1 MDGLICAVCGGTT
14 FSDRAVIWDALAEG
28 WRLTPEERAMV
39 DRQQGTCCTK
49 CGGNLRSVALAEA
62 ILGVYDASE
71 TLEAFTSGPSAA
83 EIRVLEINEAGTLS
97 PVLARLPL
105 HVMAAYPA
113 VDMRAMP
120 YGNGSFDLIVH
131 SDTLEHVPNPER
143 ALAECA
149 RVLKADGA
157 MCFTVPILP
166 ARLSL
171 NRTNLPPLYHG
182 DPANPTED
190 LLVQTD
196 YGADI
201 WHFLHR
207 SGFGLVTLSQFSDAI
222 AITAKLQLP
231 SRREGGA
238 PPFFESERAAA
249 TIAPDN
255 RMDDAPAQQSAG
267 NKSAIDLLLQLR
279 RIVPSPLRRAVKRV
293 LLGTSTTGP
302 NMYQQMRS
310 EGEWKDWAKAQS
322 SQLTP
327 VVSQSIVE
335 HALKHGIHV
344 PMFGFVAPSDV
355 QMSGNEPRESLL
367 ALGLNARL
375 RATLQVLE
383 QQSVAHDTWS
393 ARIYAHEALTA
404 FALIMRGRYAR
415 FLGSEF
421 APDEAAERSL
431 WPVPAVDVMRSPFP
445 DQSFDVVLTNE
456 VLEHVPDLS
465 AALRDTV
472 RILRPGGKLIG
483 TFPFNWAA
491 FTTDI
496 RARLNADGIE
506 HLRPPEYHGNPVDPE
521 GGSLVFQIPGWDILE
536 LCKAAGFSDACMVFT
551 GSTRLGITSREIPGV
566 FVIEA
571 TR

>member
-1 MDGLICAVCGGTT
+1 MNGLVCAVCGGTT

-39 DRQQGTCCTK
+39 DRQQGTCCTR
-49 CGGNLRSVALAEA
+49 CGGNLRSIALAEA
-62 ILGVYDASE
+62 ILSVCGTPSTLDAFVS
-71 TLEAFTSGPSAA
+71 SPAA
-83 EIRVLEINEAGTLS
+83 APLRVLEINGAGTLS
-97 PVLARLPL
+97 PQLSCLPL
-105 HVMAAYPA
+105 HVLAAYPKA
-113 VDMRAMP
+113 DMRAMP

-131 SDTLEHVPNPER
+131 SDTLEHVPDPER

-149 RVLKADGA
+149 RVLKAGGA
-157 MCFTVPILP
+157 MCFTVPLLP

-171 NRTNLPPLYHG
+171 NRATLPPLYHG

-201 WHFLHR
+201 WYLLHR
-207 SGFGLVTLSQFSDAI
+207 AGFGAVTLSQFADAI
-222 AITAKLQLP
+222 AITAKLKLRVQCDGGASP
-231 SRREGGA
+231 HCEGG
-238 PPFFESERAAA
+238 RAAP
-249 TIAPDN
+249 T
-255 RMDDAPAQQSAG
+255 
-267 NKSAIDLLLQLR
+267 
-279 RIVPSPLRRAVKRV
+279 IVPDERI
-293 LLGTSTTGP
+293 GTSTTQLANPIILVDTTGP
-302 NMYQQMRS
+302 EIYQTIRS
-310 EGEWKDWAKAQS
+310 EEEWRDWSKAQA

-344 PMFGFVAPSDV
+344 PMFGYVAPSDV
-355 QMSGNEPRESLL
+355 QMFGNEPRESLL

-375 RATLQVLE
+375 RATLQVLA

-393 ARIYAHEALTA
+393 ARIYAHEALTV
-404 FALIMRGRYAR
+404 FALLMRGRYAR

-421 APDEAAERSL
+421 APDEAAERTL
-431 WPVPAVDVMRSPFP
+431 WPVPAVDVMQSPFP
-445 DQSFDVVLTNE
+445 DQTFDIILTNE

-465 AALRDTV
+465 AGLRDTA

-483 TFPFNWAA
+483 TFPFNWGASK
-491 FTTDI
+491 TEI
-496 RARLNADGIE
+496 RARLTVAGIE
-506 HLRPPEYHGNPVDPE
+506 HLHPPEYHGNPVDPE

-536 LCKAAGFSDACMVFT
+536 LCRAAGFSDACIVFT
-551 GSTRLGITSREIPGV
+551 GSARLGITSRDIPGV

>member
-1 MDGLICAVCGGTT
+1 
-14 FSDRAVIWDALAEG
+14 
-28 WRLTPEERAMV
+28 
-39 DRQQGTCCTK
+39 
-49 CGGNLRSVALAEA
+49 
-62 ILGVYDASE
+62 
-71 TLEAFTSGPSAA
+71 
-83 EIRVLEINEAGTLS
+83 
-97 PVLARLPL
+97 
-105 HVMAAYPA
+105 
-113 VDMRAMP
+113 MP
-120 YGNGSFDLIVH
+120 YGDGSFDLIVH

-149 RVLKADGA
+149 RVLKSGGA

-166 ARLSL
+166 ARLSQS
-171 NRTNLPPLYHG
+171 RTNLAPIYHG
-182 DPANPTED
+182 DPANQKED

-207 SGFGLVTLSQFSDAI
+207 AGFGAVTLTQFSDAI
-222 AITAKLQLP
+222 AITAKLKPRVQCDGWTSP
-231 SRREGGA
+231 DCQSG
-238 PPFFESERAAA
+238 RAAA
-249 TIAPDN
+249 TIVPDE
-255 RMDDAPAQQSAG
+255 RIGTSATQSA
-267 NKSAIDLLLQLR
+267 NPIILAD
-279 RIVPSPLRRAVKRV
+279 
-293 LLGTSTTGP
+293 TTGP
-302 NMYQQMRS
+302 EIYQKIRS
-310 EGEWKDWAKAQS
+310 EEEWRDWAKVQA

-344 PMFGFVAPSDV
+344 PMFGFVAPSDL

-421 APDEAAERSL
+421 APDEVAERSL
-431 WPVPAVDVMRSPFP
+431 WPVPAVDVMRSPFS
-445 DQSFDVVLTNE
+445 DQTFDIVLTNE

-465 AALRDTV
+465 AALRDTA

-483 TFPFNWAA
+483 TFPFSWGA

-521 GGSLVFQIPGWDILE
+521 GGSLVFQIPGWDILD
-536 LCKAAGFSDACMVFT
+536 LCRAAGFSDACMVFT
-551 GSTRLGITSREIPGV
+551 GSARLGITSRDIPGV